1 MADTDT
7 PNPTFTNPLQNNSTA
22 VAIISY
28 IAGIAATKLTFFD
41 LATWNY
47 IFMALGGLVF
57 ALWQFFITRKTTVVA
72 TAANLP
78 EVGKIE
84 LNRTIPNV
92 QGLYDATPENVTM
105 K

>member
-1 MADTDT
+1 MADDT
-7 PNPTFTNPLQNNSTA
+7 TPTFTNPLQNNSTA
-22 VAIISY
+22 VAVISY
-28 IAGIAATKLTFFD
+28 LAGIAAAKLTFFD

-47 IFMALGGLVF
+47 IFMALGGLIF

-78 EVGKIE
+78 EVDKIE
-84 LNRTIPNV
+84 LNRTAPNA

>member
-1 MADTDT
+1 MADDAT
-7 PNPTFTNPLQNNSTA
+7 PTFTNPLQNNSTA
-22 VAIISY
+22 VAVISY

-47 IFMALGGLVF
+47 IFMAVGGLIF

-78 EVGKIE
+78 EVDKIE
-84 LNRTIPNV
+84 LNRTAPNA

-105 K
+105 R

>member
-1 MADTDT
+1 MTDNT
-7 PNPTFTNPLQNNSTA
+7 TPTFTNPLQNNSTA
-22 VAIISY
+22 VAVISY

-47 IFMALGGLVF
+47 IFMALGGLIF

-78 EVGKIE
+78 EVANIE
-84 LNRTIPNV
+84 LDRNTPNA
-92 QGLYDATPENVTM
+92 QGLYDATPANVTM

>member
-1 MADTDT
+1 MADNTT
-7 PNPTFTNPLQNNSTA
+7 PTFTNPLQNNSTA
-22 VAIISY
+22 VAVISY
-28 IAGIAATKLTFFD
+28 LAGIAATKLTFFD

-47 IFMALGGLVF
+47 IFMALGGLIF

-78 EVGKIE
+78 EVDKIE
-84 LNRTIPNV
+84 LNRTAPNA

-105 K
+105 R

>member
-1 MADTDT
+1 MADDAT
-7 PNPTFTNPLQNNSTA
+7 PTFTNPLQNNSTA
-22 VAIISY
+22 VAVISY
-28 IAGIAATKLTFFD
+28 LAGIAAAKLTFFD

-47 IFMALGGLVF
+47 IFMALGGLIF

-78 EVGKIE
+78 EVDKIE
-84 LNRTIPNV
+84 LNRTAPNA